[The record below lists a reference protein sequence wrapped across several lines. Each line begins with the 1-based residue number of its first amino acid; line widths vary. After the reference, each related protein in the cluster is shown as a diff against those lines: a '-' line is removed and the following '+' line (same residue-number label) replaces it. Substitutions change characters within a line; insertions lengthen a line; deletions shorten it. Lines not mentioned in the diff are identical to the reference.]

1 MEVDNTEKKTKKS
14 IGLKKKKIGSKLAI
28 ILIINSLTIF
38 LLGLV
43 SFYGLQK
50 LLSSNEQIFVNS
62 KVLNTQLELE
72 KEKDNING
80 DIYVG
85 VLLNKSDETEVK
97 RYKAN
102 FYNHI
107 NSFKKHLFILEKN
120 KKSTFVKEIKKNIPD
135 LHEFSKLSVDL
146 VQATLNQDMSAFE
159 LLPLYKEKY
168 EVITVSAKK
177 LSEKL
182 SKESDLLAKE
192 NKFTSIQISGFIVG
206 FSIIALLIAVLIS
219 MYINRLI
226 KGSVSFIQKMISNLL
241 VGELEV
247 EEDSKQVNQEDS
259 NDELVKI
266 GYSLNDYM
274 HSLKN
279 TADYAREIGKGN
291 FELSYAPLS
300 EKDELG
306 LSLMEMKA
314 SLEKIADEDKKR
326 NWATEGLAKFGEI
339 LRNNNDGLSIL
350 GDNIIS
356 NLVRY
361 LGANQGGLFVVNDN
375 DTNDKHLE
383 LIACYA
389 WNKKKY
395 INMRVDEGEGLVGQ
409 AWQENDTLFITDVPE
424 DYVKIT
430 SGLGDANPKSFLIVP
445 LAVNDEIFGVV
456 EIAAFFEFEQ
466 YHIDFVNKLAESIA
480 STLSTAKTN
489 ERTKILLEQSQQQT
503 EEMRAQEE
511 EMRQNMEEMQAT
523 QEEMERK
530 EGEMTRMVEQ
540 MQQQEEEMRQNME
553 EMEATQ
559 EEMEKQN
566 AIIADKAA
574 ESNGILD
581 GINATMATVE
591 FTPQGI
597 VTTANAN
604 FLNTMKTELQEVSG
618 MPHSGFVPAEILNSV
633 EYKTFWS
640 DLAAG
645 KDKKGIFKRINA
657 AGEIVWL
664 DAIYNPIKNAEGKVV
679 KVVKFATDITEKRE
693 MEAQSKAQND
703 IINDIAIVSKTDL
716 KGNITYVNEEFL
728 KWSKY
733 TLEEVMGKN
742 HRMLKSGDQED
753 KIFVDMWKTISSGK
767 IFRGEIKNKAKDG
780 SFYWVDAI
788 IAPILDENGK
798 PKEYIAQRFVIN
810 DVIEQKERD
819 YATKKLYEGEINTM
833 YDKWYNQLKRME
845 KNINS
850 K

>member
-1 MEVDNTEKKTKKS
+1 MEVENEEKKAKKS
-14 IGLKKKKIGSKLAI
+14 IGLRKKKIGSKLAI
-28 ILIINSLTIF
+28 ILIINSITIF

-50 LLSSNEQIFVNS
+50 LLSSNEQIFINS

-85 VLLNKSDETEVK
+85 VLLNKSDEEEVK
-97 RYKAN
+97 RYKQK
-102 FYNHI
+102 FYDHI
-107 NSFKKHLFILEKN
+107 NSFKKHLFVLEKN
-120 KKSTFVKEIKKNIPD
+120 KKSTFVKEIKKNVPD

-146 VQATLNQDMSAFE
+146 VQATLKQDMSAFE
-159 LLPLYKEKY
+159 LMPKYKEKY
-168 EVITVSAKK
+168 DIITSESKK

-182 SKESDLLAKE
+182 SKESDTLTKE
-192 NKFTSIQISGFIVG
+192 NKFTSIQISGFIIG
-206 FSIIALLIAVLIS
+206 FSIIALAIAVLIS

-226 KGSVSFIQKMISNLL
+226 MRSVTYIQKIISNLL

-247 EEDSKQVNQEDS
+247 EGGKETIETTQIDS

-266 GYSLNDYM
+266 GFSLNGYM

-356 NLVRY
+356 NLVKY
-361 LGANQGGLFVVNDN
+361 LGANQGGLFVVNEN
-375 DTNDKHLE
+375 DPNDKYLE
-383 LIACYA
+383 MIACYA

-409 AWQENDTLFITDVPE
+409 AWQENDTLFITDVPQ

-456 EIAAFFEFEQ
+456 EIAAFFTFEQ
-466 YHIDFVNKLAESIA
+466 HHIDFVNKLAESIA

-489 ERTKILLEQSQQQT
+489 ERTKVLLEQSQQQT

-530 EGEMTRMVEQ
+530 ESEMTRMVEQ

-553 EMEATQ
+553 EMVATQ
-559 EEMEKQN
+559 EEMDRQQSIILKQQQK
-566 AIIADKAA
+566 DA
-574 ESNGILD
+574 E
-581 GINATMATVE
+581 
-591 FTPQGI
+591 
-597 VTTANAN
+597 
-604 FLNTMKTELQEVSG
+604 
-618 MPHSGFVPAEILNSV
+618 
-633 EYKTFWS
+633 
-640 DLAAG
+640 
-645 KDKKGIFKRINA
+645 
-657 AGEIVWL
+657 
-664 DAIYNPIKNAEGKVV
+664 
-679 KVVKFATDITEKRE
+679 
-693 MEAQSKAQND
+693 
-703 IINDIAIVSKTDL
+703 
-716 KGNITYVNEEFL
+716 
-728 KWSKY
+728 
-733 TLEEVMGKN
+733 
-742 HRMLKSGDQED
+742 
-753 KIFVDMWKTISSGK
+753 
-767 IFRGEIKNKAKDG
+767 
-780 SFYWVDAI
+780 
-788 IAPILDENGK
+788 
-798 PKEYIAQRFVIN
+798 
-810 DVIEQKERD
+810 
-819 YATKKLYEGEINTM
+819 TKKLYENEINTM
-833 YDKWYNQLKRME
+833 YEKWYTQLKRME
-845 KNINS
+845 KYVQS

>member
-1 MEVDNTEKKTKKS
+1 MEVVNT
-14 IGLKKKKIGSKLAI
+14 IGIKKKKIGSKLAI

-135 LHEFSKLSVDL
+135 LQAFSKLSVDL

-375 DTNDKHLE
+375 DYNDKHLE

-395 INMRVDEGEGLVGQ
+395 INMRIDEGEGLVGQ

-445 LAVNDEIFGVV
+445 LSVNDEIFGVV
-456 EIAAFFEFEQ
+456 EIAAFFVFEQ
-466 YHIDFVNKLAESIA
+466 HHIDFVNKLAESIA

-530 EGEMTRMVEQ
+530 EGEMNRMVEQ

-566 AIIADKAA
+566 AINADKAA
-574 ESNGILD
+574 ESQGVID

-597 VTTANAN
+597 VTTANVN
-604 FLNTMKTELQEVSG
+604 FLKTMKTELQEVCG

-640 DLAAG
+640 DLSNG
-645 KDKKGIFKRINA
+645 KDKKGIFKRVNA
-657 AGEIVWL
+657 KGEVVWL
-664 DAIYNPIKNAEGKVV
+664 NAIYNPIKNANGEVI
-679 KVVKFATDITEKRE
+679 KVVKFATDITEQKE
-693 MEAQSKAQND
+693 LEAQMKAQSD
-703 IINDIAIVSKTDL
+703 IINSIAIVSRTDL
-716 KGNITYVNEEFL
+716 QGNITSVNEEFL

-733 TLEEVMGKN
+733 AKEEVIGKN
-742 HRMLKSGDQED
+742 HRILKSGDQD
-753 KIFVDMWKTISSGK
+753 DQIFEDMWRTISSGK

-788 IAPILDENGK
+788 IAPILDSQGK

-810 DVIEQKERD
+810 DQKEKE
-819 YATKKLYEGEINTM
+819 AKLNELLN
-833 YDKWYNQLKRME
+833 K
-845 KNINS
+845 
-850 K
+850 